1 MKIYSFEHCLCNKN
15 SDKEILA
22 AVSEYL
28 GCKFDN
34 GVEVW
39 RDEYGK
45 PHVVGV
51 ENVYVSVTH
60 SENLLL
66 VAVSEKEVG
75 IDAEKVAR
83 RVKNPMALAKRYFC
97 DDEIEFLGDNPTQ
110 EAFCDMWVKKEA
122 VSKLLGKGV
131 ACMKDESIFSDRI
144 KITAIMD
151 YDGFIVYCAAYC
163 E

>member
-1 MKIYSFEHCLCNKN
+1 MKIYSFEHCSGNQN

-22 AVSEYL
+22 AVAEYS
-28 GCKFDN
+28 GCKLDC

-45 PHVVGV
+45 PRVAGA
-51 ENVYVSVTH
+51 ENVYVGVTH

-75 IDAEKVAR
+75 IDAEKAER
-83 RVKNPMALAKRYFC
+83 RVKNPLALAKRYFC
-97 DDEIEFLGDNPTQ
+97 ADEIEFLGDNPTQ

-122 VSKLLGKGV
+122 VAKLLGKGV
-131 ACMKDESIFSDRI
+131 ACMKDESVFSDRI
-144 KITAIMD
+144 KITAIKD
-151 YDGFIVYCAAYC
+151 YDGFIVYCATFC
-163 E
+163 D